1 MKQKHFPLT
10 LYLSVADIKVASQ
23 LNMEWIKYFALLSWQ
38 GQKVF
43 IDDFTQLRKQHGEV
57 KSPEDLHPFYN
68 SPSTQR
74 YLLENKDWWKKA
86 EKHIKICERQNI
98 QLTWP
103 GQYDY
108 PSLLYYYKNSPVL
121 LSYKGTPAWLKHF
134 QFCVVGSRKIHPSTC
149 QWMDHFLSIFLKK
162 YPVCLL
168 SGGARGVDQK
178 GHALAI
184 RSQTPTV
191 CFLPCGLSN
200 IYPKNLKEWHKSILQ
215 TEGAFLSPFPPDFQ
229 VQKSAFHYRNSIMVR
244 MSHLV
249 FILQAEE
256 RSGSMLT
263 AQKAAHLGVTLC
275 TLPGPVMNPL
285 FVGNLKL
292 INEGILMIRDN
303 QDLETLYQAQTLFHQ
318 NKENPINTQ
327 SINLL

>member
-1 MKQKHFPLT
+1 MSWQQQKVLMDDFH
-10 LYLSVADIKVASQ
+10 Q
-23 LNMEWIKYFALLSWQ
+23 LNKEEKIRSL
-38 GQKVF
+38 
-43 IDDFTQLRKQHGEV
+43 
-57 KSPEDLHPFYN
+57 EDLYPFL
-68 SPSTQR
+68 STPSTRQ
-74 YLLENKDWWKKA
+74 YVSENKDWWKKA

-108 PSLLYYYKNSPVL
+108 PPLLYYYKNSPIL
-121 LSYKGTPAWLKHF
+121 LSYKGHPAWLKNF
-134 QFCVVGSRKIHPSTC
+134 QFCVVGSRKMHPSTG
-149 QWMDHFLSIFLKK
+149 QWMDHFLSVFLKK
-162 YPVCLL
+162 HPLCLL

-184 RSQTPTV
+184 RSQTPTI

-200 IYPKNLKEWHKSILQ
+200 IYPKNLCEWRKPILH
-215 TEGAFLSPFPPDFQ
+215 TGGAFLSPFPPEFQ
-229 VQKSAFHYRNSIMVR
+229 IQKSFFHYRNSIMAR

-263 AQKAAHLGVTLC
+263 AQKAASLGITLG

-285 FVGNLKL
+285 FAGNLKL
-292 INEGILMIRDN
+292 INEGIFMIRDAK
-303 QDLETLYQAQTLFHQ
+303 DLEALYQAQTLFHQ
-318 NKENPINTQ
+318 NKDLSPVLNSP
-327 SINLL
+327 